1 MDNLHV
7 IDNPLVSDTLTRM
20 RRAST
25 DSGEFRSCMHRLS
38 ALLVYEASHDLPV
51 HDELVRT
58 PVKEAM
64 LPVLDDLPLTVV
76 PILRAGMGMLDGVLS
91 MIPQASVG
99 VIGMERDE
107 DTFVPQEYYCKLP
120 RDVEAS
126 RVYVIDP
133 MLATGGS
140 ACDAIASLKSHGCA
154 DLRFV
159 CIVAAPE
166 GVRALGEAH
175 PDVPV
180 YTAALDEG
188 LNERA
193 YIVPGLGDAGDR
205 VFGTE

>member
-7 IDNPLVSDTLTRM
+7 ISHPLMSDTLTKM

-25 DSGEFRSCMHRLS
+25 DSTEFRSCMHRIS
-38 ALLVYEASHDLPV
+38 ALLAYEASRDLPV
-51 HDELVRT
+51 HDALVQT
-58 PVKEAM
+58 PVTEAS
-64 LPVLDDLPLTVV
+64 LPVLDELDLTIV
-76 PILRAGMGMLDGVLS
+76 PILRAGIGMLDGVLS
-91 MIPQASVG
+91 MLPQASVG

-107 DTFVPQEYYCKLP
+107 DSFVPQEYYCKLP
-120 RDVEAS
+120 RDVESS

-140 ACDAIASLKSHGCA
+140 ASDAIASLKQHGCA

-166 GVRALGEAH
+166 GARALSQAH
-175 PDVPV
+175 PDVPI
-180 YTAALDEG
+180 YMAALDEG